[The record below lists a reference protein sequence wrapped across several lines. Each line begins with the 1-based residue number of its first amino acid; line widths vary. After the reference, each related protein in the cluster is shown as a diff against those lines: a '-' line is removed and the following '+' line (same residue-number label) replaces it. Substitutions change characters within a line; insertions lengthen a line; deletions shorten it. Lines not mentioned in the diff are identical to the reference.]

1 MKPLKADAL
10 SRFGFNFNKGS
21 VHTARTIMLEDLK
34 LLLLHVNTPD
44 ASKAD
49 YLKAIEDD
57 NCLGKRSGE
66 TRKLT
71 ARHLVELYSLDLSV
85 IIFRT
90 LRYFWERDPE
100 GQPLLALTC
109 AYSRDTLLR
118 MSAPLILQHTSG
130 EIVSREALEAH
141 IEKKF
146 PDRFSKAT
154 LKSLAQNLNS
164 TWTKSGHLTGK
175 VKKVRSTA
183 RATPGSV
190 SYALFLG
197 YLSGVRGEELFR
209 TEYTSL
215 LDCPIDRS
223 IELAEDASR
232 RGWIVFKRVGNIMEI
247 LFPNHL
253 TEKER
258 EWMREQN

>member
-10 SRFGFNFNKGS
+10 SRFGFNFKKGG

-34 LLLLHVNTPD
+34 LLLSHVNTPD

-71 ARHLVELYSLDLSV
+71 ARHLVELYSLDPSV
-85 IIFRT
+85 TIFRT

-100 GQPLLALTC
+100 GQSLLALTC
-109 AYSRDTLLR
+109 AYSRDALLR

-209 TEYTSL
+209 TVYTSL
-215 LDCPIDRS
+215 LDCPINRS

-253 TEKER
+253 TEQ
-258 EWMREQN
+258 EWEWVREQN